1 MSTPPHD
8 TDPADATFAARDAEF
23 VPDGASHR
31 ARRILLTMTVLS
43 LVALVA
49 GAFGTFVAYL
59 YEDLQQISLATL
71 VLTSGFFLLIVSVFP
86 IILLV
91 LGSRHRHREVTRGA
105 ARAATVWGVICL
117 ILGLVAVVPTLVGS
131 AAEIIEDAAIR
142 SRPPTAA
149 EAEFT
154 PAELRAQAESLIAE
168 LAAAADAVPAA
179 VPAGED
185 PPGFRTEPCELSNR
199 GPGVAV
205 VSHDYRYDTPA
216 ESVAAFDGVE
226 AYWRTAGYEP
236 YRSGGD
242 TAVDGLSRQVRVSG
256 GPIEWLA
263 VYAHTAST
271 SDSVLIEY
279 HSICVV
285 K

>member
-8 TDPADATFAARDAEF
+8 TDPADATFAAVDAEF
-23 VPDGASHR
+23 VPDEASHR

-43 LVALVA
+43 LVALFA

-91 LGSRHRHREVTRGA
+91 LGSRHREVTRGA

-117 ILGLVAVVPTLVGS
+117 ILGLLAVVPTLVGS

-142 SRPPTAA
+142 SRPPTAT

-154 PAELRAQAESLIAE
+154 PTELRAQAESLIAE

-185 PPGFRTEPCELSNR
+185 APGLRTEPCELSNR

-216 ESVAAFDGVE
+216 ESVAALDEVE

-236 YRSGGD
+236 HRPGRD
-242 TAVDGLSRQVRVSG
+242 TAVDGLSPQVRVSG
-256 GPIEWLA
+256 GPIKWLA
-263 VYAHTAST
+263 VYAHTAIT
-271 SDSVLIEY
+271 SDSLLIEY
-279 HSICVV
+279 QSICVV